1 MLLLKKIACSYKSG
15 GIIVGTMALREP
27 ENLDWINNLRLIA
40 LFAVVVL
47 HTTSPVLELYN
58 KGPLS
63 VWLVGDFYNSL
74 VRFAVPVF
82 VMISGALLLH
92 REYELGSFLKR
103 RLVRIVIPFLFW
115 SLIYVVYEFYNE
127 DIAYT
132 GNTWETARQVLHLLK
147 YGSSYHLWYV
157 YMLIGLY
164 LFVPIISKFVRNAT
178 ETEVLYFLLVWFV
191 VMLLN
196 QPYLAR
202 FKPQV
207 DVRYFE
213 GFVGYLVLG
222 HYLAFKQLP
231 VKRGAWVALFFFCL
245 ALISIG
251 TYLLFKHY
259 NGIST
264 LLYEPLSPSIVVISV
279 SIFMMGRL
287 YVPKLPP
294 ALIKMRDFAG
304 KYNYGIYLSHAL
316 ILSLLS
322 DNDINYTLFNPLFSI
337 PLIALTCFLLSLL
350 LVFIIN
356 KIPLGKYI
364 SG

>member
-1 MLLLKKIACSYKSG
+1 MSVSK
-15 GIIVGTMALREP
+15 P
-27 ENLDWINNLRLIA
+27 NNLDWINNLRLIA
-40 LFAVVVL
+40 LFAVIVL
-47 HTTSPVLELYN
+47 HTTSPVMELYN
-58 KGPLS
+58 KAQLS
-63 VWLVGDFYNSL
+63 LWLVGDFYNSL

-92 REYELGSFLKR
+92 REYELGDFLKKR
-103 RLVRIVIPFLFW
+103 MLRIVLPFLFW
-115 SLIYVVYEFYNE
+115 SLVYIGYEFYNE
-127 DIAYT
+127 DLTYT
-132 GNTWETARQVLHLLK
+132 GNTWETIRQVLHLLK

-178 ETEVLYFLLVWFV
+178 ENEILYFLVVWFV
-191 VMLLN
+191 VMLLG
-196 QPYLAR
+196 QPYLSR
-202 FKPQV
+202 FKPQI
-207 DVRYFE
+207 DLRYFE

-231 VKRGAWVALFFFCL
+231 NRLTDVWVALFVICL
-245 ALISIG
+245 VGTFTG

-264 LLYEPLSPSIVVISV
+264 LMYEPLSPPILIISISV
-279 SIFMMGRL
+279 FMMARFITPQ
-287 YVPKLPP
+287 VPNV
-294 ALIKMRDFAG
+294 LIRMRDFAG

-316 ILSLLS
+316 ILSVLS
-322 DNDINYTLFNPLFSI
+322 DYDINYSLFNPILSI
-337 PLIALTCFLLSLL
+337 PCIAIAVFGLSLL

-356 KIPLGKYI
+356 KIPFGKYI